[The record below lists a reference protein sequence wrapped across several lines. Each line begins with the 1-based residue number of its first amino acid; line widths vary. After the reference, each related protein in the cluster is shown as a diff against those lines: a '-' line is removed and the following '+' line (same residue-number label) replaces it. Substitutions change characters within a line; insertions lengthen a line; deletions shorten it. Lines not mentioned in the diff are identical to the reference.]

1 MRRMLTNGFYWLLI
15 VPLYLMLVALIV
27 VSKYVWKLEIDT
39 GPPEHIR
46 H

>member
-1 MRRMLTNGFYWLLI
+1 MLLLCL
-15 VPLYLMLVALIV
+15 PLYLAAVACIV
-27 VSKYVWKLEIDT
+27 LSKYLYHEAIDT